1 LNNLFDSHFRPKAGE
16 AKPVV
21 AVLSGSLILLG
32 LAAGANAQDM
42 SKMPGM
48 DHSQA
53 APAQSSAAPDRS
65 LAVAPKPACTAI
77 QKWDPAMGMCMPNGG
92 TVNKADSKEQIAP
105 RKETA
110 PSGQKSPAIPG
121 ASTSCTDDKHFD
133 DSMKM
138 CMPGGAQ
145 QPSAIMFQLNQFMV
159 YSTTSGPRGQSRTT
173 GPGMWMLMYG
183 HALSSRNNFSVD
195 VMGSPEQLTV
205 GGKGTPQLLQTE
217 HVDSMHA
224 HDTVMA
230 LEFRDAL
237 ALGDGDKQ
245 HLTFLFAPRGEAA
258 VGPVP
263 FMHRPSAEGNPDAP
277 LGHAL
282 QDGFHDASTV
292 LGLEYDHGRTKLE
305 ATAFSGQSVSWPLPM
320 HRPDSYALRVS
331 QDIDGHVGV
340 GASYADALLPD
351 DTGGAQHSQFI
362 SAWFTTSHE
371 LHGDTLKSSFIWGQ
385 SRAAHESA
393 LNSFL
398 EEAVYQHGPNK
409 FLGRAEILQLTP
421 QQLDLT
427 LSNGST
433 DAKWVTALTVGYE
446 RTLLKRKLFSVFAG
460 GSYTKDITP
469 SEFRPAYGSDPNGAK
484 LYLRTTLD
492 L

>member
-1 LNNLFDSHFRPKAGE
+1 M
-16 AKPVV
+16 
-21 AVLSGSLILLG
+21 LSGGLILFG

-42 SKMPGM
+42 PKMPGM
-48 DHSQA
+48 EHRQA
-53 APAQSSAAPDRS
+53 APARSSAAQTEPSAR
-65 LAVAPKPACTAI
+65 PACPAI
-77 QKWDPAMGMCMPNGG
+77 QKWNPAMRMCMPNGG

-133 DSMKM
+133 YSMKM

-145 QPSAIMFQLNQFMV
+145 QSSAVMFQLNQFMV
-159 YSTTSGPRGQSRTT
+159 YSTTSGPRGQSRVT

-183 HALSSRNNFSVD
+183 KDLSSRNHFSID

-205 GGKGTPQLLQTE
+205 GSKGTPQLLQTE

-224 HDTVMA
+224 HDTIMA

-282 QDGFHDASTV
+282 QDGFHDTSTV
-292 LGLEYDHGRTKLE
+292 FGLQYDHTRTKLE
-305 ATAFSGQSVSWPLPM
+305 ATAFSSQSVSWPLPM
-320 HRPDSYALRVS
+320 HGPDSYALRLS
-331 QDIDGHVGV
+331 QDIDGQVGV
-340 GASYADALLPD
+340 GASYADVLLPD
-351 DTGGAQHSQFI
+351 DAGGAQHSQFI
-362 SAWFTTSHE
+362 SAWLTTAHS
-371 LHGDTLKSSFIWGQ
+371 LRGDTLKSSFIWGQ

-398 EEAVYQHGPNK
+398 EEAVYQHGMDK
-409 FLGRAEILQLTP
+409 FLGRAELLQLTP
-421 QQLDLT
+421 QQLDQA
-427 LSNGST
+427 LSNGS
-433 DAKWVTALTVGYE
+433 ANARWVAALTVGYE